1 MLGNKIR
8 GLTNDADMYA
18 IDVENVSKVEDM
30 KPLLSKSNLFQK
42 TAKEKNEVLNQYEP
56 ILKEPSKKKDDLV

>member
-1 MLGNKIR
+1 
-8 GLTNDADMYA
+8 MYA